1 MSKFDF
7 KKAVAA
13 AEVTMKNPKLEAI
26 ILGPQG
32 AGKSYTIGTMGCKT
46 LHLYGTRESHGPK
59 TARVEGGADIV
70 PMCFT
75 EYDGVSLDS
84 DGSMEYLKAILTD
97 HAYLKAEGFGAIALD
112 GMAVLEEMI
121 KGTTEWSEKCKTAKG
136 THNTF
141 KETEASLDLM
151 ARVINWL
158 KSAQRELGVHI
169 VVTGILDVKETDP
182 YGAIIDAAPRLGGYG
197 LAESLNCHFG
207 DILVVGKM
215 TRNGESKWKFQFM
228 TDLTRVSKD
237 EHGVQKKSMNFNP
250 RLSGLTAEPIMDANL
265 KALAEYK
272 AEKMQQGEIFV
283 EKDGLKIR

>member
-7 KKAVAA
+7 KKAIAA
-13 AEVTMKNPKLEAI
+13 AERTMRNPLLEAI

-59 TARVEGGADIV
+59 TARVEGKENIV

-75 EYDGVSLDS
+75 EYEGRALDP
-84 DGSMEYLKAILTD
+84 DESMEYLKTVLTD
-97 HAYLKAEGFGAIALD
+97 HKYLLDEGFEAIALD

-121 KGTTEWSEKCKTAKG
+121 KGTTEWADKCKTAKG

-141 KETEASLDLM
+141 KETEASLELM

-158 KSAQRELGVHI
+158 KSCQRELGVHI
-169 VVTGILDVKETDP
+169 LCTGILDVKESDGF
-182 YGAIIDAAPRLGGYG
+182 GAIVDASPRLGGFG
-197 LAESLNCHFG
+197 LAEALNQHFG
-207 DILVVGKM
+207 DVLVVGKM

-228 TDLTRVSKD
+228 TDLTRVAKD
-237 EHGVQKKSMNFNP
+237 EHGAQKKSLNFNP
-250 RLSGLTAEPIMDANL
+250 RLSGCKVEPIMDADL
-265 KALAEYK
+265 KKLAEYK
-272 AEKMQQGEIFV
+272 AAQ
-283 EKDGLKIR
+283 LK